1 MGKVLCMGQGGSMLL
16 AHEAA
21 HLFSTALPNYYAV
34 GDTHLQAMA
43 ICQMAPG
50 DAVLYFSYSGS
61 TRELAENLR
70 LVRQRRGRSVLITRF
85 PKSPGG
91 VYADVVLQCGSTE
104 GPIQGGSVA
113 ARVAQLF
120 LLDVLF
126 SEVCRRDLEGCQ
138 RRRAEVAEVISNLHL

>member
-1 MGKVLCMGQGGSMLL
+1 MLL

-34 GDTHLQAMA
+34 GDTHLQAMS

-126 SEVCRRDLEGCQ
+126 SEVCRRDLEGCL